1 VGRVVKHKIYVETSV
16 ISYLAARPSL
26 DAINST
32 RQHFSRQLWARRFD
46 LDLLVSDA
54 VLSEMRI
61 GDEEAVRRRLE
72 FCGDLSMLDVHPEA
86 ETLALHLLLK
96 KAVPKKA
103 FTDAVHI
110 AIAALH
116 EIQFIASWN
125 FRHIVG
131 AVARRN
137 IEVALAQA
145 GRFVP
150 VIATPEEILES
161 LK

>member
-1 VGRVVKHKIYVETSV
+1 MKPRIYVETSV
-16 ISYLAARPSL
+16 ISYLAARPSS
-26 DAINST
+26 DSINAT
-32 RQHFSRQLWARRFD
+32 RQHFSYQLWQKRTQ

-54 VLSEMRI
+54 VLAEVQI
-61 GDEEAVRRRLE
+61 GDDDAVRNRLMY
-72 FCGDLSMLDVHPEA
+72 CNALALLDVHPGVEDIA
-86 ETLALHLLLK
+86 MHLLRK
-96 KAVPKKA
+96 KAVPAGA

-110 AIAALH
+110 AVAALH
-116 EIQFIASWN
+116 QVQFIASWN

-137 IEVALAQA
+137 IELALTEVVAS
-145 GRFVP
+145 VP

>member
-1 VGRVVKHKIYVETSV
+1 MKSRVYVEKSV
-16 ISYLAARPSL
+16 ISYLAARPSS
-26 DAINST
+26 DAVSAT
-32 RQHFSRQLWARRFD
+32 RQHFSYQLWQKREQ

-54 VLSEMRI
+54 VLAEVQI
-61 GDEEAVRRRLE
+61 GDDDAVASRLVY
-72 FCGDLSMLDVHPEA
+72 CNALALLDVHPGVEA
-86 ETLALHLLLK
+86 LAAHLLRK
-96 KAVPKKA
+96 KAVPAKA

-116 EIQFIASWN
+116 RVQFIASWN

-137 IEVALAQA
+137 IELALTEVSPY
-145 GRFVP
+145 VP

>member
-1 VGRVVKHKIYVETSV
+1 MKPRIYVETSV
-16 ISYLAARPSL
+16 ISYLAARPSA

-32 RQHFSRQLWARRFD
+32 RQHFSYQLWQQRERVQ
-46 LDLLVSDA
+46 LLVSDA
-54 VLSEMRI
+54 VMAEVQI
-61 GDEEAVRRRLE
+61 GDQEAVNNRMVYCNALP
-72 FCGDLSMLDVHPEA
+72 LLDVHPQA
-86 ETLALHLLLK
+86 EQLAGLLLK
-96 KAVPKKA
+96 KKAVPAKA

-131 AVARRN
+131 AVARRQ
-137 IEVALAQA
+137 IEMALADA
-145 GRFVP
+145 NAFVP
-150 VIATPEEILES
+150 LIATPEEILES

>member
-1 VGRVVKHKIYVETSV
+1 MKPRIYVETSV
-16 ISYLAARPSL
+16 ISYLAARPSA
-26 DAINST
+26 DAINAT
-32 RQHFSRQLWARRFD
+32 RQHFSYQLWQKRAQ

-54 VLSEMRI
+54 VLAEVQI
-61 GDEEAVRRRLE
+61 GDEVAVRNRLVYCNE
-72 FCGDLSMLDVHPEA
+72 
-86 ETLALHLLLK
+86 LALLDIHPGAEALATLLLRK
-96 KAVPKKA
+96 KAGPAKA

-116 EIQFIASWN
+116 EIRFIASWN

-137 IEVALAQA
+137 IELALAEA
-145 GRFVP
+145 DVFVP